1 MSDGIPYPDCLICGE
16 ALFCRTGR
24 VHQSCVVIDCP
35 HKLGGCKTCT
45 DASIRIATLRT
56 QVEELEK
63 ENQLLR
69 KDIEWGCLENGK
81 IGNSYMKA
89 LHKNKSLESIVEKA
103 REEISNIKCVCD
115 EAWTARDRHS
125 GDCARG
131 MIEFHL
137 EDTIDALA
145 KLKEMEDE

>member
-1 MSDGIPYPDCLICGE
+1 M
-16 ALFCRTGR
+16 
-24 VHQSCVVIDCP
+24 
-35 HKLGGCKTCT
+35 

-56 QVEELEK
+56 KVEELDSERIK
-63 ENQLLR
+63 YMHKFR
-69 KDIEWGCLENGK
+69 DVKIING
-81 IGNSYMKA
+81 SYRD
-89 LHKNKSLESIVEKA
+89 IVEKA

-145 KLKEMEDE
+145 KLKEVEE